1 MICLALLQW
10 QREDVV
16 LFQRTEKGGKKEVQC
31 RELHMASQEWGDREE
46 YPDPQCSGCPV
57 LGATARSY
65 WLILTDIMRNCFI
78 SCLYKCNSQR
88 HIGNGDLEAK
98 LKTFQLSFRQIDLE
112 QS

>member
-10 QREDVV
+10 QREDMVS
-16 LFQRTEKGGKKEVQC
+16 FQRTEKGGKKKYNA
-31 RELHMASQEWGDREE
+31 ELHMASQEWGDREE

-57 LGATARSY
+57 LGAAARLC
-65 WLILTDIMRNCFI
+65 WLILTYIMRNCFI

-88 HIGNGDLEAK
+88 RIGNGDLEAK